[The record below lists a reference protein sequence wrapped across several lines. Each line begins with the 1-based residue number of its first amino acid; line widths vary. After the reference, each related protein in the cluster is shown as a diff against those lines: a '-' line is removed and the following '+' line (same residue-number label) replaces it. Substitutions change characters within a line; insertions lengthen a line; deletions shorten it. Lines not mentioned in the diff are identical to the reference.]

1 MRRPPPKMNLLSQ
14 IKQGK
19 QLKSSTT
26 ERRVQKPPPRQGGVR
41 LDLFAQ
47 IKLGGANLKKVDPK
61 LLEKKKT
68 MPSGGGGGIMDALR
82 MAVNKNRS
90 AIAGGNNSDTGDDSD
105 DDYWS
110 D

>member
-1 MRRPPPKMNLLSQ
+1 MRRPPPKINFLSQ

-26 ERRVQKPPPRQGGVR
+26 ERHVHKPPPRQGGVR

-47 IKLGGANLKKVDPK
+47 IKSGGANLKKVDPK

-68 MPSGGGGGIMDALR
+68 MPSGGGGIMDALR